1 MTANDNQ
8 AASSADLDSFP
19 RSRTDATSVA
29 GVDDV
34 SIQAI
39 DPSGALLPPWEPPW
53 EQHGKRSEPGEPPE
67 ERDGGDM
74 QQWLRELHRSVLTAF
89 DEQLKRTL
97 IRQGALPEALAGP
110 QLSVSLADVSLID
123 WLQAIQ
129 LVAKHAVITVTHGDD
144 ESRLWLSKGA
154 LIDAESG
161 KLRGEAAV
169 YRIVGLER
177 GHVVT
182 ELRPVHRER
191 TILAPMHS
199 VLLEAVRRKDE
210 AALLRSR
217 LGDLDRHFQAVP
229 SRAAPGELEPTEAA
243 TLRLFDEPRSLRD
256 AVDHGEMDELE
267 ALAMLERSIHTG
279 RLIEARVER
288 PSQRPSAPAVESG
301 ARRAESVP
309 PLTFAR
315 PAEPATQR
323 WRQRWPLSMAVMVPV
338 VALAAW
344 VGAKSAAT
352 IANAAPA
359 PRLEA
364 AVMAAAPGPTS
375 FPVVVRADPPD
386 AEIELDGRSVGRGRW
401 SGRLPRDGMLHELRL
416 SAEGFAPTRVL
427 FLDTAPPFDLHLE
440 ALPRAPSPAA
450 AEPPSGSAVPS
461 DAVELA
467 REACPRRPR
476 SASPSS
482 RSRRSQRAAAP
493 AVDDATDDDATADDP
508 TASEPAV
515 ERASKASARAKR
527 KPFVRMIDGDAEHA
541 AGSGP

>member
-1 MTANDNQ
+1 MTANDNH

-39 DPSGALLPPWEPPW
+39 DPSGALLPPWE
-53 EQHGKRSEPGEPPE
+53 QHGKRGEPGEPPE

-129 LVAKHAVITVTHGDD
+129 LVAKHAVITVTHGDG

-199 VLLEAVRRKDE
+199 LLLEAVRRKDE
-210 AALLRSR
+210 AALLKSR

-229 SRAAPGELEPTEAA
+229 SRAAPGELGPTEAA

-267 ALAMLERSIHTG
+267 ALAVLERSIHTG

-288 PSQRPSAPAVESG
+288 PSQRPSTPVVESG
-301 ARRAESVP
+301 ARRADSVP

-440 ALPRAPSPAA
+440 ALPRAPSPVA
-450 AEPPSGSAVPS
+450 AEPS
-461 DAVELA
+461 DAELE

-476 SASPSS
+476 SASPS
-482 RSRRSQRAAAP
+482 RSRRSHRAAAP
-493 AVDDATDDDATADDP
+493 AVDDATDDDP

-515 ERASKASARAKR
+515 ERASKAPARTKR